1 MQAIE
6 AGFNRQ
12 KESIDSSRKHYKPIP
27 PIPVSSTHRVQV
39 ELNDSISSMES
50 SDDNQLFNQCIIT
63 GMNKQMRIVVGQP
76 SSSDS
81 DLNTGL
87 GNCKIPTLP
96 KPTTNKN
103 LRERQHKHR
112 NRSEDKLLY
121 DCIKVGMSSSKNVE
135 TTSVVALEQPRMET
149 ITLNSATNTA
159 PGVEMKVKEVQ
170 AMVTGTSE
178 NQNPLHPQ
186 ITGFEDEEDDDNTL
200 KDIEK
205 NEDLPLEMV
214 ENNQKQKDP
223 NLMLESVER
232 LTKNFMSTAEH
243 LRSKDS
249 KNNSSNNTWTD
260 DYCPN
265 GISFPVVSQNGPDLN
280 DYDQSL
286 SITECFEDISRDRI
300 GILDFK
306 VGGVVTVP
314 NKFNCD
320 SLSLSSSNL
329 TNSMIANEANLI
341 ANNLLNNLSNSSQSL
356 DIDQI
361 RPPSCMESINYS
373 GCFEHMLSPKLSNF
387 RKKNLPTGI
396 MAKRAL
402 GGKSNASTRNGSIE
416 NVSSICN
423 IDNINPPSIM
433 DELLDSMISVSSIQS
448 EVVDCSYESRYE
460 TAFET
465 MNTLENEIYDENT
478 VTLESCMDQ
487 IPNLPHD
494 DATPISS
501 DISSGE
507 STPTK
512 SIRKSLTPKQRRQI
526 SKDRY
531 KTYTITSASELSSQ
545 ALPENNNDN
554 YSAAMGLSKVC
565 NI

>member
-1 MQAIE
+1 M
-6 AGFNRQ
+6 
-12 KESIDSSRKHYKPIP
+12 
-27 PIPVSSTHRVQV
+27 

-50 SDDNQLFNQCIIT
+50 SDDNQSKSLFEQCIIT
-63 GMNKQMRIVVGQP
+63 GMNKQRRIIVGQP

-81 DLNTGL
+81 DVNTGL
-87 GNCKIPTLP
+87 VNWKIPALP
-96 KPTTNKN
+96 KPTTNKH
-103 LRERQHKHR
+103 LMERQSQYKHR
-112 NRSEDKLLY
+112 NRSDDKLLY

-135 TTSVVALEQPRMET
+135 TTSVVALEQPRMEA

-159 PGVEMKVKEVQ
+159 PDVEMKVKEAQ
-170 AMVTGTSE
+170 AMVIGISE

-186 ITGFEDEEDDDNTL
+186 TTGFE
-200 KDIEK
+200 
-205 NEDLPLEMV
+205 EDLPLEMV
-214 ENNQKQKDP
+214 ENNKKQKDP
-223 NLMLESVER
+223 ILMLESVER

-243 LRSKDS
+243 LRSKS
-249 KNNSSNNTWTD
+249 NSCNNTWTD

-265 GISFPVVSQNGPDLN
+265 GISFPVVSQNGPDFN

-286 SITECFEDISRDRI
+286 SITDCFEDISKDKI
-300 GILDFK
+300 SAFDFK
-306 VGGVVTVP
+306 VGGEVTVSK
-314 NKFNCD
+314 NAKMNCD

-341 ANNLLNNLSNSSQSL
+341 ANNLSNSSQSL
-356 DIDQI
+356 NIDHI

-373 GCFEHMLSPKLSNF
+373 GCFELLSPKLYNF
-387 RKKNLPTGI
+387 RKKKLPTGI

-465 MNTLENEIYDENT
+465 MNTLENDIYDENT
-478 VTLESCMDQ
+478 VTLETCMDQ
-487 IPNLPHD
+487 IHNLPHD
-494 DATPISS
+494 DATPIPS

-512 SIRKSLTPKQRRQI
+512 SIRKPLTPKQRRHNL
-526 SKDRY
+526 KDRY
-531 KTYTITSASELSSQ
+531 KTYTITSELINE
-545 ALPENNNDN
+545 ALLESNNDN
-554 YSAAMGLSKVC
+554 HKSMKVC
-565 NI
+565 DI